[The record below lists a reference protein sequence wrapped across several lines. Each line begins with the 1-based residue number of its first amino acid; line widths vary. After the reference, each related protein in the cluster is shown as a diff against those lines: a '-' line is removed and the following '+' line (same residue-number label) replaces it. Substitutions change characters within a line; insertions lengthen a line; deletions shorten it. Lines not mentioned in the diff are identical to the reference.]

1 MKLPAKI
8 LLIAVLVPIPVL
20 ILICLDVATGQ
31 AENSAWMSP
40 WLNWPLIMLAPFGF
54 GWALFSSYL
63 IEGKPAKFFYV
74 VLFWGLLSLLWFY
87 LFFIV
92 AVNFQVAIGG
102 KI

>member
-1 MKLPAKI
+1 MKLPIKI

-31 AENSAWMSP
+31 ADNSAWMSP
-40 WLNWPLIMLAPFGF
+40 WLNWPIIMLGPFGF
-54 GWALFSSYL
+54 GWALSSYR
-63 IEGKPAKFFYV
+63 IKGKPAKFFYL